1 MQNKSNCGCK
11 GKRGM
16 DAINHADAPLGGKVA
31 GVLAR
36 RAGQT
41 PRELSKPANTLCQVS
56 VQGIG
61 RVLG

>member
-1 MQNKSNCGCK
+1 
-11 GKRGM
+11 M